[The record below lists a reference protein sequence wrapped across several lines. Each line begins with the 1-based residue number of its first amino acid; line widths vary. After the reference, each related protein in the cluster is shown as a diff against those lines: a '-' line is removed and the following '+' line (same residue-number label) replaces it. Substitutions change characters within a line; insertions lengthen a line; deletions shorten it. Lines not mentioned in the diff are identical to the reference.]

1 MVSQI
6 LDTATA
12 LRGGEHEWMPP
23 TRTGL
28 ETENRK
34 SFSHPSPN
42 CSLTH
47 AGGEPIMTQQH
58 HDVAAFLAA
67 AGVRTNPAVP
77 GHPLAAGPD
86 AACWQKFCHFEEGGL
101 HCESSRLPSA
111 GVDMCRL
118 LNAAC
123 MPHGAPGC
131 RKRENNGLEVPSL
144 SEFNDSTP
152 LILSTPLTPSTH

>member
-1 MVSQI
+1 
-6 LDTATA
+6 
-12 LRGGEHEWMPP
+12 
-23 TRTGL
+23 
-28 ETENRK
+28 
-34 SFSHPSPN
+34 
-42 CSLTH
+42 
-47 AGGEPIMTQQH
+47 MTQQH

-77 GHPLAAGPD
+77 GRPLAAGPD
-86 AACWQKFCHFEEGGL
+86 AACRQKFCHFEEGGL

-111 GVDMCRL
+111 GVDTCRL
-118 LNAAC
+118 LSAAC

-152 LILSTPLTPSTH
+152 LILSTPSTPSTHQHIDSLTTRRLDDSTTRQLDNSTTDSLTAGLPCLPRKSFKK